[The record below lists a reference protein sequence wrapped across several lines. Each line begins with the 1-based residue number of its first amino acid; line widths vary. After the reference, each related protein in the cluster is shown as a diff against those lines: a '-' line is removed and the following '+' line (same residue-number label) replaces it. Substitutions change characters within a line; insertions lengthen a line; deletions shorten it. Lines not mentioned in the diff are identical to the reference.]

1 MINGNNEDYKEPKNK
16 STKNNKINWKILL
29 LFLQF

>member
-1 MINGNNEDYKEPKNK
+1 MTNGNKEDYKELKNK
-16 STKNNKINWKILL
+16 SIKNNKINWKILL